1 MAFAWHTA
9 PTISGGDENPQ
20 QGKVHTNSHHWSIMQ
35 KELSE
40 MHSHEEL
47 VDVTL
52 LVDEDRFPCHRLLLA
67 AASPYFKAMF
77 CRKGFTETQEDC
89 VRLQGVSK
97 DAVNL
102 LVRYV
107 YTGQVELS
115 ETNVQELMSAANMFQ
130 ILDLFQACATYMQ
143 SKVDKTN
150 CLGVYFFAQAIDHED
165 LMYAARDVLNINF
178 ASVSRTEE
186 FLQLSWQQVVDII
199 SSDKLSVK
207 SEDQLCKAVLQWL
220 HHHQW
225 QGSGEE
231 NLDATVWN
239 VLKHVRCKLLSQEY
253 VSDILC
259 KDPVVSKCE
268 EFMKLITDNTGTC
281 STKLEAEKEGVESKE
296 EVSPKPQVVSEELRR
311 ERLGADRRELI
322 VTLGAS
328 HIDDSGEE
336 YSRIM
341 AYDVQ
346 SEKAYLLAQ
355 LPQRMNDP
363 AVVVTKDNDI
373 YVAGGTLYKKNLDS
387 DVSVRT
393 MYKYQHSL
401 NRWVERQPMLEG
413 RSSFGMTFLQG
424 YIYAVGGM
432 VYDNFG
438 RYSGTLNTV
447 ERYNPESDTWQYV
460 TPMPDGISEHGV
472 VTLGRELY
480 VVGGRPPTHT
490 FCFDPE
496 ENAWDVYESVPIPMS
511 DPGVIVFNSE
521 IVVAGGFKFL
531 CPNRGSLRDV
541 QIFNPH
547 GNGWEEGPPLPEGR
561 ICPGLAV
568 VNRELYIVGGE
579 RSGHGNR
586 DDLPL
591 LKFSGSYEEGWEE
604 MSLRSSG
611 TVSCAVAKM
620 FVRNLQET
628 DTY

>member
-1 MAFAWHTA
+1 
-9 PTISGGDENPQ
+9 
-20 QGKVHTNSHHWSIMQ
+20 MQ
-35 KELSE
+35 KQLSD
-40 MHSHEEL
+40 MHSQEEL

-52 LVDEDRFPCHRLLLA
+52 LVDEQKFPCHRLLLA

-77 CRKGFTETQEDC
+77 CRKGFAETQQDC
-89 VRLQGVSK
+89 VRLQGVSE
-97 DAVNL
+97 DAVDF

-130 ILDLFQACATYMQ
+130 MLDLFHACASYMQ

-150 CLGVYFFAQAIDHED
+150 CLGVYFFAQAIDHND
-165 LMYAARDVLNINF
+165 LMFAARDVLNINF
-178 ASVSRTEE
+178 TSVSRTEE
-186 FLQLSWQQVVDII
+186 FLQLSWQQVVDIV
-199 SSDKLSVK
+199 SSDKLNVK

-225 QGSGEE
+225 QHSAEE
-231 NLDATVWN
+231 NLDATTWN
-239 VLKHVRCKLLSQEY
+239 VLKNVRSELLSQEY
-253 VSDILC
+253 LSHVLC

-268 EFMKLITDNTGTC
+268 EFMKLLTDR
-281 STKLEAEKEGVESKE
+281 SIKLEAENDSDESKE
-296 EVSPKPQVVSEELRR
+296 QLSPKLQVVSEEIRR
-311 ERLGADRRELI
+311 ARLGMDRRELL
-322 VTLGAS
+322 VTLAAT
-328 HIDDSGEE
+328 IDDVGEE
-336 YSRIM
+336 YSRVM
-341 AYDVQ
+341 AFDVR
-346 SEKAYLLAQ
+346 SESAYLLAQ
-355 LPQRMNDP
+355 LPQKLNDP

-373 YVAGGTLYKKNLDS
+373 YVAGGTMYKENLDS

-393 MYKYQHSL
+393 LYKYQHSL
-401 NRWVERQPMLEG
+401 NRWEERQPMLEG
-413 RSSFGMTFLQG
+413 RSSFGMAFLQG

-472 VTLGRELY
+472 VTLGSRLF

-490 FCFDPE
+490 FCYEPG
-496 ENAWDVYESVPIPMS
+496 ENMWNVYESVPIPMS
-511 DPGVIVFNSE
+511 SPGAVVFDSE

-531 CPNRGSLRDV
+531 GPNRGSLPAV

-547 GNGWEEGPPLPEGR
+547 ENQWQAGPPLPQGR

-568 VNRELYIVGGE
+568 LHRELYIVGGE
-579 RSGHGNR
+579 RSGHGSR

-591 LKFSGSYEEGWEE
+591 LRYSGSYEGGWEE
-604 MSLRSSG
+604 MSLHCAG

-620 FVRNLQET
+620 FVRHLQET
-628 DTY
+628 DT